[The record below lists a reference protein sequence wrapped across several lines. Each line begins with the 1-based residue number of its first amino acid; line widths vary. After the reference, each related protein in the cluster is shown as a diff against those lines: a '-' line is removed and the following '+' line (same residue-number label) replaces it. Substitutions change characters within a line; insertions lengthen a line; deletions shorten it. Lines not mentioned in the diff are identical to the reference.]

1 MQKARLHLGVP
12 LGASL
17 SLRPFVKDLTSS
29 FFFLLEKGMS
39 DGGHVSSIDSLTM
52 HTLCSVCTEQL

>member
-17 SLRPFVKDLTSS
+17 SLRPFVKDLTS

-52 HTLCSVCTEQL
+52 RTLCSVCTEQL